1 MSTFMYMPI
10 SMLLSYLPQQCG
22 PRTLDPI
29 TWEFADLYTRPT
41 LVYSQLI
48 STRTEN
54 VKIQENP
61 HTHNFAERMKKSSCM
76 KH

>member
-1 MSTFMYMPI
+1 
-10 SMLLSYLPQQCG
+10 MLLSYLPQQCG
-22 PRTLDPI
+22 PRNLAPI
-29 TWEFADLYTRPT
+29 TWEFADFYTRPK
-41 LVYSQLI
+41 LVYSQLV

-61 HTHNFAERMKKSSCM
+61 HAHNFAERMQKSSCM